1 MAVDTS
7 KPLVAEMALD
17 EGAALIAQA
26 DAWYAAQGV
35 KDPAR
40 MTALLVPGW

>member
-1 MAVDTS
+1 MTQERT
-7 KPLVAEMALD
+7 PAEQEALSRS
-17 EGAALIAQA
+17 AALIAQA